1 VNPAASLKKTFK
13 DKEELSLGSIGEDH
27 GTCVELGAARKN
39 LSEYGERYVEKV
51 TNGTGE
57 ILLYTFLWNVK
68 RKPISVCEMVDG
80 RKGVGGGHSIDEMK
94 TTQLHGEKDPYF
106 VHKLEGGKSE

>member
-1 VNPAASLKKTFK
+1 
-13 DKEELSLGSIGEDH
+13 
-27 GTCVELGAARKN
+27 
-39 LSEYGERYVEKV
+39 
-51 TNGTGE
+51 
-57 ILLYTFLWNVK
+57 
-68 RKPISVCEMVDG
+68 MVDG